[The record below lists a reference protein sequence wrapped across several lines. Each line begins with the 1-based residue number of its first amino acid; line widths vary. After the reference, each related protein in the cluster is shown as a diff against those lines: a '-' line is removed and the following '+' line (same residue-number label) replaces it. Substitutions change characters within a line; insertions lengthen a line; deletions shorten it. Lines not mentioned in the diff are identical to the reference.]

1 MIRKYWKYMRFIV
14 VPLIVFVVCAILYTV
29 LDLTAMGVLAD
40 WADKMFMYEES
51 WPREDGS
58 TVIVHNF
65 SWDAL
70 KTYLFDILA
79 VLLPLTACI
88 VMVIADIRK
97 RRIRTQTSHQIA
109 GYLQRYLLQK
119 EPLPLEFPQ
128 EYAEVVAKISEV
140 SHEIDRQAQ
149 ILREE
154 SQRKNDLIT
163 YLAHDLKTPLTSII
177 GYLTLLKDE
186 PDISETH
193 RMKYTEIAVKK
204 ADRLENLINE
214 LFEITRFNLSKI
226 ELQTET
232 VNLSRMTEQIAYE
245 FSPLLTEK
253 NLHFIM
259 EIEPD
264 ISLDCD
270 VDKME
275 RILDN
280 MIRNAVS
287 YSYPDSDIQIQLT
300 RNADDVLLKFTNRG
314 KTIPKEKLTR
324 IFEQFFRLDTSRS
337 TATGGSGLGLAI
349 TKQLVEAHGGTICA
363 ESENEQIRFTLT
375 FPINRH
381 KIV

>member
-1 MIRKYWKYMRFIV
+1 M
-14 VPLIVFVVCAILYTV
+14 PLIVFVLCAFLYV
-29 LDLTAMGVLAD
+29 MLDVTAMGVFAD

-65 SWDAL
+65 NWNTL
-70 KTYLFDILA
+70 KTYLFGIVA
-79 VLLPLTACI
+79 VLLPITACLI
-88 VMVIADIRK
+88 MIIADAQR
-97 RRIRTQTSHQIA
+97 RRIQTQTAHQIA
-109 GYLQRYLLQK
+109 GYLNRYLLQN
-119 EPLPLEFPQ
+119 EPMPLESPQ
-128 EYAEVVAKISEV
+128 EYAEVMAKISEV
-140 SHEIDRQAQ
+140 SHEIDRQARM
-149 ILREE
+149 LREE

-186 PDISETH
+186 PDMSEMH
-193 RMKYTEIAVKK
+193 RRKYTEIAVRK
-204 ADRLENLINE
+204 ADRLESLINE

-245 FSPLLTEK
+245 FNPLLTEK
-253 NLHFIM
+253 HLHFIM
-259 EIEPD
+259 DIAPD
-264 ISLDCD
+264 INLDCD

-275 RILDN
+275 RIIDN

-287 YSYPDSDIQIQLT
+287 YSYPDSDIRIRLEQQT
-300 RNADDVLLKFTNRG
+300 DDVVLTFTNRG
-314 KTIPKEKLTR
+314 KTIPKEKLAR
-324 IFEQFFRLDTSRS
+324 VFEQFFRLDTSRS
-337 TATGGSGLGLAI
+337 SATGGSGLGLAI
-349 TKQLVEAHGGTICA
+349 TKQLVGAHGGTIRA

-375 FPINRH
+375 FPVHRH